1 MNKFRFFC
9 NKITGRYQLGVSF
22 GKDDGVYFELY
33 IANFTLGLQKIY
45 TKNAV
50 IMAEDLVKIQPTE
63 LQMAE
68 NRANRMVHL
77 YESALEDIEE
87 LKIMLTHSVYCPLK
101 KSCYICD
108 SIEEKVRYE

>member
-1 MNKFRFFC
+1 MNKFKFFC

-87 LKIMLTHSVYCPLK
+87 LKKYLLNFR
-101 KSCYICD
+101 
-108 SIEEKVRYE
+108 EK